1 MDTQSVFSNAAIFNN
16 QSAQQIANAQSA
28 ALGKSK
34 TKNNEVSRDQFL
46 QLLTMQLK
54 SQNPLKPQENQEFAS
69 QLAQF
74 SQLEQLQ
81 KVSTSVDKQTKS
93 SAELAQTLMNLSSAG
108 MIGKSVR
115 AVSSN
120 VQYDG
125 TNAQTLGFN
134 LPVGAMST
142 SLEVLDSK
150 GGVVRKWQSSY
161 LPQGDHRITWDGKD
175 QNGNAMPPGRYTLR
189 LAAKDKND
197 VKIDAQTFTVGRVT
211 GVRLST
217 STGEPNLIVNGAE
230 VSFTGV
236 RDIQE

>member
-1 MDTQSVFSNAAIFNN
+1 MDTQSVFSNQTIFGN
-16 QSAQQIANAQSA
+16 QSAKQIADAQA
-28 ALGKSK
+28 ASLGKSK

-81 KVSTSVDKQTKS
+81 KVSASVDKQTKS
-93 SAELAQTLMNLSSAG
+93 SSDLAQTLMNLSSAG

-115 AVSSN
+115 AVSPN
-120 VQYDG
+120 VQFDG
-125 TNAQTLGFN
+125 TNPQTLGFN

-142 SLEVLDSK
+142 SLELLDNS

-161 LPQGDHRITWDGKD
+161 MPQGDHRVTWDGTD

-189 LAAKDKND
+189 IAAKDKND
-197 VKIDAQTFTVGRVT
+197 SKIDAQTFTVGRVT
-211 GVRLST
+211 GVRLS
-217 STGEPNLIVNGAE
+217 SGGDPNLVVNGAE
-230 VSFTGV
+230 VAFSGV